1 MRLTLRDHGPGV
13 PAAGFAQLGK
23 RFFSTARPG
32 SLRKGSGL
40 GLAIVRQIA
49 GLHRGELR
57 FSPAEPGLRVRLVF
71 PHFTV
76 ATQTSS

>member
-1 MRLTLRDHGPGV
+1 MCPSPR
-13 PAAGFAQLGK
+13 
-23 RFFSTARPG
+23 

-49 GLHRGELR
+49 GLHRGDLR
-57 FSPAEPGLRVRLVF
+57 FEPAEPGLRVRLSF
-71 PHFTV
+71 PHFTA